1 MCEHNSFFTRTQEP
15 YSFLLERREWNVK
28 RMRILARDEYTC
40 KGCGRHEG
48 DGMAL
53 QVHHTHYIYG
63 LDPWEYKDSELVTL
77 CESCHSYI
85 HSHYEVPVYRL
96 KGDNL
101 VKVQLTPCSRCGG
114 AGWFPEYKHVQ
125 GGICFRCHGAKYDE
139 LIDVVENYAIE
150 HDIDIKDIDD
160 GFQVLDPNIEN
171 LGTIVQTR
179 VRKSQYGDR
188 LYVQL
193 IFNNGLIRPCCLDFS
208 VDANPGD
215 ELDPNK
221 LRYRNA
227 VKKNGEKYVIIKG
240 ARLSPQTVE

>member
-15 YSFLLERREWNVK
+15 YSFLLERREWGIK
-28 RMRILARDEYTC
+28 RLRILARDKYTC
-40 KGCGRHEG
+40 KGCGRHES
-48 DGMAL
+48 DGIAL
-53 QVHHTHYIYG
+53 QVHHKHYIYD

-85 HSHYEVPVYRL
+85 HSHYEVPIYRL
-96 KGDNL
+96 EGENL
-101 VKVQLTPCSRCGG
+101 VKVQLTPCCRCGG

-139 LIDVVENYAIE
+139 LIDVVEKYANE
-150 HDIDIKDIDD
+150 HDIDIEDIDD

-171 LGTIVQTR
+171 LGRIVQAC
-179 VRKSQYGDR
+179 VCQSQYGDR

-193 IFNNGLIRPCCLDFS
+193 VFNDGLIRPCCLDYS
-208 VDANPGD
+208 VKANSGD
-215 ELDPNK
+215 KLDPNK

-227 VKKNGEKYVIIKG
+227 IKKNGQQYTIIKG
-240 ARLSPQTVE
+240 IVLN